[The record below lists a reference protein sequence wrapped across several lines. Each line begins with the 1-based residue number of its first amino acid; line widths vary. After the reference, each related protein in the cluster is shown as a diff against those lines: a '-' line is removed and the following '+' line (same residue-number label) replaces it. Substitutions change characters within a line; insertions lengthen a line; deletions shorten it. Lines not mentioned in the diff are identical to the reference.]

1 MVFPERNFEGLGM
14 AEAKKYG
21 EHAASC
27 RQLAHAAEDDE
38 FRHHL
43 LKIAEAWDNFR
54 EQDKSASVGLAL
66 AEAAPLMSVLASFRR
81 NDRLK
86 PR

>member
-1 MVFPERNFEGLGM
+1 MVFPERNFEGLCM
-14 AEAKKYG
+14 EVKKYG

-27 RQLAHAAEDDE
+27 RQLAHAAQDDE

-43 LKIAEAWDNFR
+43 LRIAETWDNFGEEDER
-54 EQDKSASVGLAL
+54 VSVGLAL